1 MIVTIK
7 PRYEKKKKTK
17 TQETTFMINW
27 SEEVPSHSNKLL

>member
-7 PRYEKKKKTK
+7 PHYEKKKPKP
-17 TQETTFMINW
+17 QETTFMINW